1 MKRIN
6 ELKARMDEI
15 LDVFEEVKAE
25 VEGDNDL
32 SQERQDFVAALT
44 VEFDEAQAEVEKFE
58 KQQAEIAARID
69 LRKANE
75 SVSEPPQIAEPTQE
89 EVVNVIPAKA
99 KSQKSKHF
107 ASSEDAYTAG
117 MYLNSLSGNR
127 KANEF
132 LAAQSIGTDADGGF
146 LVPDPLA
153 NTLINLLE
161 EYGVARQRSRRIVMS
176 AETWTVPKLTEH
188 ATIYYPAEAASIT
201 ESDLAFSQI
210 TLTAK
215 KLAALVKMSTEVQE
229 DAVISLVDTV
239 VQSIAYQMA
248 VAEDQNL
255 FNGVASA
262 INADGIEDDT
272 DVADVNV
279 ASVAALALSDFTDC
293 VAGIGNPIVGARNEW
308 YINASLFHGPV
319 RELLN
324 AAGGNTLADL
334 EGGQSPRLLGYPV
347 NFVSV
352 LPGASATT
360 AGDLL
365 AVFGD
370 LSLGCYFGDRRSPNF
385 KVLNE
390 LFAVNDQVGVVA
402 TERIDIQVAN
412 PEVLGKITIT
422 G

>member
-25 VEGDNDL
+25 AETGDVSD
-32 SQERQDFVAALT
+32 ERQEFVALLT
-44 VEFDEAQAEVEKFE
+44 TEFDEAQAEVVKFE
-58 KQQAEIAARID
+58 KQQAEIDARID

-89 EVVNVIPAKA
+89 EIVAVIPAVA
-99 KSQKSKHF
+99 KTQKSKYF
-107 ASSEDAYTAG
+107 ASNEDAYTSG
-117 MYLNSLSGNR
+117 MFLNSLTGNQR
-127 KANEF
+127 ATEF
-132 LAAQSIGTDADGGF
+132 MAAQSIGTDADGGF
-146 LVPDPLA
+146 LVPAPLA

-161 EYGVARQRSRRIVMS
+161 EYGVARQACRRIVMS

-188 ATIYYPAEAASIT
+188 ATVYYPAEAAAIT
-201 ESDLAFSQI
+201 ASDLAFSQV

-215 KLAALVKMSTEVQE
+215 KVAALVKMSTEVQE
-229 DAVISLVDTV
+229 DSVISLVDTI
-239 VQSIAYQMA
+239 VQSIAYSLA
-248 VAEDQNL
+248 IAEDNNL

-308 YINASLFHGPV
+308 YLNSTLFHGPI

-324 AAGGNTLADL
+324 AAGGNTLTDL
-334 EGGQSPRLLGYPV
+334 EGGQQPRLLGYPV

-352 LPGASATT
+352 LPGSAATT

-365 AVFGD
+365 GVFGD

-385 KVLNE
+385 KILNE

-402 TERIDIQVAN
+402 TERIDIQVVN